1 MIELE
6 DPRTKETCGD
16 CMWLILDL
24 DASCW
29 EYCYGEY
36 KVLDE
41 DNFTIVGRCPDCKNE
56 ISMLYK
62 NRHKTI
68 CQTCLTKGLLIHIR
82 PVFRKFVNSDEVAV
96 LKEDY
101 LPWEKRED

>member
-1 MIELE
+1 
-6 DPRTKETCGD
+6 
-16 CMWLILDL
+16 MWLILDL

-41 DNFTIVGRCPDCKNE
+41 DDYTIAGRCPDCGEK
-56 ISMLYK
+56 IPMLYK

-68 CQTCLTKGLLIHIR
+68 CQKCLAKGLLVHIR
-82 PVFRKFVNSDEVAV
+82 PLLRRIVSPEDEAV

-101 LPWEKRED
+101 LPWEVKRE